1 MAVMDARQSGVGKFL
16 LFLYA
21 ATVETAGAK

>member
-1 MAVMDARQSGVGKFL
+1 MAVMDARQSGFGKFL

-21 ATVETAGAK
+21 ATVETAGEK